1 MRIFIIGD
9 QLAVN
14 PSNDLSTIL
23 NMMEGQEADVFF
35 PPSDVV
41 DIIQDGSFQ
50 RTFEEI
56 DKADLVVGL
65 GDLNSSASIFYGYA
79 IGREKHLLTE
89 HKYEGILPNAERVVG
104 IANIIQWV
112 VKASQ

>member
-23 NMMEGQEADVFF
+23 EMMGHEAEVFF
-35 PPSDVV
+35 PPADVV
-41 DIIQDGSFQ
+41 DIIQDGSF
-50 RTFEEI
+50 RSTFSEV

>member
-1 MRIFIIGD
+1 MKIFIIGD

-23 NMMEGQEADVFF
+23 GMLGHEAEVFF
-35 PPSDVV
+35 PPADVV
-41 DIIQDGSFQ
+41 DIIQDGSFH
-50 RTFEEI
+50 RTFGEI
-56 DKADLVVGL
+56 DKAELVVGL

>member
-9 QLAVN
+9 RLAVN
-14 PSNDLSTIL
+14 PTNDLKMIL
-23 NMMEGQEADVFF
+23 GMMGHEADAFF
-35 PPSDVV
+35 PPPDVV
-41 DIIQDGSFQ
+41 DIIQDGSFAV
-50 RTFEEI
+50 TFDLV
-56 DKADLVVGL
+56 DKAELIVGL

-79 IGREKHLLTE
+79 IGREKRLLTE

-112 VKASQ
+112 MKASQ